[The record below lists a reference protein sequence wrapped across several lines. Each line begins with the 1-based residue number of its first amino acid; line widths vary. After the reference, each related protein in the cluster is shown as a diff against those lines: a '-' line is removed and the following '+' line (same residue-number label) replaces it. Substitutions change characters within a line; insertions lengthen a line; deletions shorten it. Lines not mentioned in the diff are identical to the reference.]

1 MGGGG
6 VAYSPCHLL
15 YFLINMILFEFS
27 FRIVVLVF
35 RVSKLGVQVIMV
47 SEILGKRLE
56 SLSHW
61 GHGMPAILWMN
72 NIR

>member
-1 MGGGG
+1 
-6 VAYSPCHLL
+6 
-15 YFLINMILFEFS
+15 MILFEFS